1 MERMSTYATAVKI
14 VGFILY
20 LVSCLLPFAS
30 NYAAAS
36 TAPPLLLSLDVEQDS
51 DIESLELLDLNE
63 PATYFITGA
72 FARKYPDTVKHLA
85 TMGTVGSHS
94 YAHLKMTEMSPEEI
108 KQDLIESML
117 ALEAAT
123 GRKPVWFRA
132 PFLLYNEDLFQ
143 AAYELGFRFDS
154 SMSGRW
160 VDQRFLDEFPISI
173 NATGKILFSDYDIF
187 SAYGFSNEMTLDLLK
202 ENYLQHTMTGRPFI
216 FLLHPSIIAEYR
228 DILHLFI
235 FFVKQQGG
243 RCLSFDQY
251 LETFRAEENPTL
263 AASFNPLEKLFDP
276 ERVAD
281 DLKVLGVTDLFIS
294 MTPFLGK
301 NDSRE
306 QNSPPPPSLLKLIA
320 ALKAKKITIHGSLA
334 PLDSLPPMVTKQH
347 PMIDQSG
354 NRSPNRLSPSAPA
367 THGRLEQL
375 ISNLITDFEVDGIQ
389 LVDLA
394 YPGIHFDFSS
404 VALERFTRDTSI
416 SYNPNDLTSIVSD
429 HYNEWVSWRVSQLD
443 SIINTARAAIEKID
457 ASVQLS
463 AALRGR
469 ALTDYREME
478 ESGQDFR
485 ILASNLDFITITNN
499 KQGGY
504 YSGPQITSGPLNRAQ
519 IGNRRFLLT
528 LSPDDPDGLSK
539 PRFEKLLEQSNYYTS
554 TANGVVINDFQL
566 IAAQDNSQN
575 HSYENL
581 LSTLKV
587 PHNMSTQIGGDLSP
601 PPPISPGGHRL
612 GVETQS
618 AQLIPAEQDTGSQN
632 SLALIGGVS
641 IIILGGGSL
650 LLLQKHRNRS
660 ESKLSELE
668 KTMLLGWREIE
679 MTINSGTTNGPLV
692 HSVARLLRS
701 YDPVRVSKQRV
712 YLILSVIKESDK
724 KLTVNDLLATNI
736 DVPGW
741 EVLAMS
747 HFKEALIHNFITLTE
762 DRIVLT
768 EKGKKEIASSGFRDF
783 EPDQWIFFEK
793 RLHEHLLVGCPHCS
807 ADNTAHW
814 YWPSFTCSWCGRE
827 ITFKRCSTP
836 ITVRSAGIELDHHRF
851 H

>member
-1 MERMSTYATAVKI
+1 MERMSTYSRSVKTI
-14 VGFILY
+14 GLILC
-20 LVSCLLPFAS
+20 LLSCLLPFSSNSAS
-30 NYAAAS
+30 AA

-51 DIESLELLDLNE
+51 DIESLELLNLKE

-72 FARKYPDTVKHLA
+72 FAQKYPATVKHLA
-85 TMGTVGSHS
+85 TMGTIGSHS
-94 YAHLKMTEMSPEEI
+94 YAHLKMTELTPEEI
-108 KQDLIESML
+108 KQDLFDSML

-123 GRKPVWFRA
+123 GKKPVWFRA

-160 VDQRFLDEFPISI
+160 VDQRVLNEFPISI

-228 DILHLFI
+228 DILHRFI
-235 FFVKQQGG
+235 YFVKQQGG

-251 LETFRAEENPTL
+251 LETFRDEKSPTL
-263 AASFNPLEKLFDP
+263 AASFNPLGKSFDP
-276 ERVAD
+276 DQVAHSLND
-281 DLKVLGVTDLFIS
+281 LGVTDLFIS
-294 MTPFLGK
+294 MTPFLGAE
-301 NDSRE
+301 DSE
-306 QNSPPPPSLLKLIA
+306 AESSALPSLLKLIA
-320 ALKAKKITIHGSLA
+320 ASKAQQIAIHGSLA
-334 PLDSLPPMVTKQH
+334 PLHSLPNLATKPP
-347 PMIDQSG
+347 PMIDRSG
-354 NRSPNRLSPSAPA
+354 NRSPDRLTPSAPA

-375 ISNLITDFEVDGIQ
+375 ISSLITDFGVDGIQ

-404 VALERFTRDTSI
+404 VALEGFTRDTSI
-416 SYNPNDLTSIVSD
+416 AYNPNDLTSIVSD

-443 SIINTARAAIEKID
+443 SIIKTARAAIDKTD

-485 ILASNLDFITITNN
+485 ILASNLDFIAIANS
-499 KQGGY
+499 KQQ
-504 YSGPQITSGPLNRAQ
+504 SDNIEQKITSGALNRAQ
-519 IGNRRFLLT
+519 IGNRKFLLT
-528 LSPDDPDGLSK
+528 VSPDDPDDLSR
-539 PRFEKLLEQSNYYTS
+539 PHFEKLLEQSNYYTS

-566 IAAQDNSQN
+566 IAAAAPIRNQ
-575 HSYENL
+575 SYDNL
-581 LSTLKV
+581 LPSLEIAQR
-587 PHNMSTQIGGDLSP
+587 MSTQFDTDLSSFS
-601 PPPISPGGHRL
+601 PIKPGGKSPGVKTR
-612 GVETQS
+612 S
-618 AQLIPAEQDTGSQN
+618 PQLVPAEQDTNTRN
-632 SLALIGGVS
+632 SLTLIGGVS
-641 IIILGGGSL
+641 AIVLGGISL

-660 ESKLSELE
+660 KTQLSELE
-668 KTMLLGWREIE
+668 KTMLLGWRELEETIE
-679 MTINSGTTNGPLV
+679 SGTINGPLV

-736 DVPGW
+736 NVPGW

-768 EKGKKEIASSGFRDF
+768 EKGRKELESSAFCDF

-793 RLHEHLLVGCPHCS
+793 RLHEHLLVNCPHCS

-814 YWPSFTCSWCGRE
+814 YWPSFTCSRCSRE

-836 ITVRSAGIELDHHRF
+836 ITIRSAGIELDHHRF